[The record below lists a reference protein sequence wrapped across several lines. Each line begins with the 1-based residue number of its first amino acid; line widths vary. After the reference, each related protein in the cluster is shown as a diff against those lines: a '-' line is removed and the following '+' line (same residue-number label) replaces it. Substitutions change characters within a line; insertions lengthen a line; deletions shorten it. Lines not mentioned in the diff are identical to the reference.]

1 MTWISILMVVAA
13 LYGYCLTGFV
23 IARRTSWPV
32 GWKVFAVA
40 AIGTLLNTVLVTLV
54 IMALWPPASGIL
66 MATLIAAVAILT
78 WLAFR
83 NKDGMKKEAIS
94 SGDVGD
100 RELHARS
107 GAGVR

>member
-1 MTWISILMVVAA
+1 MTFIGILMAVAA
-13 LYGYCLTGFV
+13 LYGYTLTGYL
-23 IARRTSWPV
+23 IARRTAWPV

-54 IMALWPPASGIL
+54 IMAMWPPVSGIM
-66 MATLIAAVAILT
+66 MAVLVAAVAVLT

-83 NKDGMKKEAIS
+83 NQDGMKKEAIK
-94 SGDVGD
+94 GDDLGD
-100 RELHARS
+100 RELHAGS